1 MGDRAGAADGA
12 MRDFNA
18 ELHARPSLYFSGL
31 AVIDHV
37 SISTP
42 HIAIAELG
50 SGGAGFGRLPDS
62 DVRYSVERHTEFVTV
77 TTVAPLAAELQ
88 HWPNTPAYWLAIP
101 GLAALPDEDV
111 VCRVRILVCL
121 GRESLSIDELEAYGL
136 RQAAGSAIGGGDAI
150 VVSDFVVQNGVSRII
165 LFNKNL
171 KECRLGRMVRRLCE
185 IETYRSMSLKG
196 FPVARNLAPVLVEY
210 DTELTK
216 LADRHISVEGTQHRQ
231 LLADVTELSAR
242 IVSDA
247 ARTRN
252 RFGATAAYAKI
263 VEDRIAELREARL
276 PGCQRYGVF
285 IDRRFRPAVRTCA
298 ATASR
303 LEQMA
308 MAADH
313 LIEILQTRIQVAVQ
327 DQNREQLELLAKR
340 AETQVKIQRSV
351 EGLSAIAI
359 GYYLIGLIKVCIEAL
374 QHAGVDMPDYSML
387 VAVPIALVATLL
399 AVISLKRVLS
409 K

>member
-1 MGDRAGAADGA
+1 

-37 SISTP
+37 SISQP
-42 HIAIAELG
+42 QLWIAEFG
-50 SGGAGFGRLPDS
+50 TSGAGFGRLPES
-62 DVRYSVERHTEFVTV
+62 GARYSVERHTEFVSV
-77 TTVAPLAAELQ
+77 PPLAPLVAEPQ
-88 HWPNTPAYWLAIP
+88 QWPHAPPNWLAIR
-101 GLAALPDEDV
+101 LADLSDEDV
-111 VCRVRILVCL
+111 VCRIRILVCL
-121 GRESLSIDELEAYGL
+121 GRESLGIDELETYGL
-136 RQAAGSAIGGGDAI
+136 HQAAGSVIGSGDAI
-150 VVSDFVVQNGVSRII
+150 VASDFVVENGVSRIV
-165 LFNKNL
+165 LFNRNL
-171 KECRLGRMVRRLCE
+171 NEYRLGRMVRRLCE

-196 FPVARNLAPVLVEY
+196 FPIARTLAPILVEY
-210 DTELTK
+210 DAELTG
-216 LADRHISVEGTQHRQ
+216 LADRHISVEGSQHRR
-231 LLADVTELSAR
+231 LLADVTQLSAR

-247 ARTRN
+247 SKTRN

-276 PGCQRYGVF
+276 PGFQRYGVF

-308 MAADH
+308 TAADH

-327 DQNREQLELLAKR
+327 DQNREQLELLARR

-351 EGLSAIAI
+351 GPLRHRHRLLSHRPHQDVHRSAA
-359 GYYLIGLIKVCIEAL
+359 ARRRRR
-374 QHAGVDMPDYSML
+374 A
-387 VAVPIALVATLL
+387 
-399 AVISLKRVLS
+399 
-409 K
+409 